1 MQTYLFEISR
11 TDLKHIG
18 EAVDRKIAQR
28 F

>member
-11 TDLKHIG
+11 TDLKPIG